1 MTRLAGRRAVITGAA
16 SGIGR
21 AIAERFVAEGARVAL
36 VDLEAG
42 ALENVRARLGPAAA
56 AALSADVSRGADA
69 DRAIGAAAEVL
80 GGIDALVNNAGI
92 PMVGAVHALSEADW
106 DRALAVD
113 LKSVYRRSRA
123 AWPHLRSAAEASPER
138 TASITSTASIAGIWA
153 TTAQP
158 AYAAAKAG
166 VIMLTKC
173 MALDGAPDRIR
184 ANAVAPGFVQT
195 PMLER
200 FLAAQ
205 EDPESARVSVTAL
218 HPLGRLGEPED
229 IAQAVVYL
237 ASDAARW
244 VTGTTVSVDGGLTA
258 GIAPR

>member
-1 MTRLAGRRAVITGAA
+1 MTRLAGQRAVITGAV

-36 VDLEAG
+36 IDLEAE
-42 ALENVRARLGPAAA
+42 ALERARVELGPGAVLGRTADVSKGPDAERAIAAA
-56 AALSADVSRGADA
+56 AEA
-69 DRAIGAAAEVL
+69 L

-92 PMVGAVHALSEADW
+92 PMVGAVHELSEPDW

-113 LKSVYRRSRA
+113 LKSVYLMSRA
-123 AWPHLRSAAEASPER
+123 AWPHLRSAAAESPEK

-153 TTAQP
+153 TSAQA

-173 MALDGAPDRIR
+173 MALDGARERIR

-205 EDPESARVSVTAL
+205 EDPESARAGVTVL
-218 HPLGRLGEPED
+218 HPLGRLGDPKD
-229 IAQAVVYL
+229 IAEAFVYL
-237 ASDAARW
+237 AADAARW